1 MKQRPLRR
9 ACLASASVVP
19 GASGSKSPRAP
30 KKSRSALE
38 TFPAAI
44 ISSKTGAAP
53 MPTPSAD
60 TAGSCRIA
68 RATRWGS
75 VRRKLQRH
83 QRTGAMRK
91 HICRSANVF
100 DHGLQVG
107 GLSGKI
113 IAAVCR
119 FAAATA
125 TTAVIGNDAIA
136 TGELAGDAV
145 KKCAVD
151 ARTVHAHQGGRIGR
165 YIRAGILAAGNRGA
179 RIFDRKI
186 HVVILSSTPSGR
198 TEVRLGQSGAML
210 RILKCVYCTRLAPFH
225 DRVPKTHQ
233 AAQFRLRQQYP
244 DPRLA
249 RGPMLCLSATVP
261 RSICLCLRF

>member
-1 MKQRPLRR
+1 MKEFKGNER
-9 ACLASASVVP
+9 ASAVREDICRGAGMLDNSSQVGSLNCQIVASV
-19 GASGSKSPRAP
+19 
-30 KKSRSALE
+30 
-38 TFPAAI
+38 
-44 ISSKTGAAP
+44 
-53 MPTPSAD
+53 
-60 TAGSCRIA
+60 CRIVA
-68 RATRWGS
+68 LA
-75 VRRKLQRH
+75 
-83 QRTGAMRK
+83 
-91 HICRSANVF
+91 
-100 DHGLQVG
+100 
-107 GLSGKI
+107 
-113 IAAVCR
+113 
-119 FAAATA
+119 A
-125 TTAVIGNDAIA
+125 TTAVIGNEAIV
-136 TGELAGDAV
+136 TGELVGDAV

-233 AAQFRLRQQYP
+233 AAQFRLRQQCP

-249 RGPMLCLSATVP
+249 RGPMLCLSTTVP